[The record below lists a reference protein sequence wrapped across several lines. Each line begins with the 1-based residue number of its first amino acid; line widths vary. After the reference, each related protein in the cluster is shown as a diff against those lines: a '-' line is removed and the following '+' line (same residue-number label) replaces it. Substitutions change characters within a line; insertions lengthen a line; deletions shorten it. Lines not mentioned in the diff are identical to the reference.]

1 MALLPLLK
9 SVMANEK
16 VVKIPEIKDDVCRTA
31 LVMAAKRAIE
41 SQRSDCL
48 FKDPFAAQLVGTD
61 QMLAL
66 REKWD
71 KIDGS
76 NPFSTA
82 LRIQFVAV
90 RTRFFDDFLLS
101 VLPEVHQVVL
111 LGAGFDTRAFR
122 LPFPSATHLYEIDLP
137 EIIERKEAI
146 LKDVPA
152 SCHRYALA
160 SNLQQPWAHLLK
172 NQGYISHEPTVWLM
186 EGLLMYLDKK
196 EVNKLLQTV
205 SKLSATGSYLGA
217 DLISVKSW
225 EVGSKH
231 PNGLI
236 SKNWRFGT
244 DEPEELFAN
253 HGWNASV
260 IQPGEIRANYGR
272 YSAKITPRSVPQ
284 RRRSFLVTAKK

>member
-1 MALLPLLK
+1 MLNK
-9 SVMANEK
+9 K
-16 VVKIPEIKDDVCRTA
+16 VAKIPQIKDDVCRTA

-41 SQRSDCL
+41 SERPDCL
-48 FKDPFAAQLVGTD
+48 FKDPLAAQLVGTD
-61 QMLAL
+61 YMLAL
-66 REKWD
+66 REKWE
-71 KIDGS
+71 KQGS
-76 NPFSTA
+76 FNPKSTA

-101 VLPEVHQVVL
+101 VLPEIRQVVL
-111 LGAGFDTRAFR
+111 LGVGLDTRAFR
-122 LPFPSATHLYEIDLP
+122 LPFPPETHLYEIDLP
-137 EIIERKEAI
+137 EIIERKEAV
-146 LKDVPA
+146 LKDIPA

-160 SNLQQPWAHLLK
+160 FDLQQPWAHLLE
-172 NQGYISHEPTVWLM
+172 NHQGYSSHEPTVWLM

-196 EVNKLLQTV
+196 EVNKLLQTI
-205 SKLSATGSYLGA
+205 SELSVAGSYLGA

-225 EVGSKH
+225 EVGSRY

-244 DEPEELFAN
+244 DKPEELFAN

-284 RRRSFLVTAKK
+284 RRRSFLVTAKKE